1 MMARYIH
8 GTRFSINN
16 ELSSS
21 LILKHCCRDKNDRN
35 DIRVWTS
42 CTEYRG
48 QLWVSKDK
56 EIQRVQKIGQ
66 KRKKS
71 MALTNVFVIPRMN
84 DIWNHSFF
92 IFWYIFVSTI
102 QSWYYYYFCNRINQM
117 QDFIPSLRIMQYHLW
132 ALYQY
137 TLFV

>member
-16 ELSSS
+16 ELSSF

-84 DIWNHSFF
+84 DIWNHSIHFLYFCVYISTIRVF
-92 IFWYIFVSTI
+92 IF
-102 QSWYYYYFCNRINQM
+102 
-117 QDFIPSLRIMQYHLW
+117 LW
-132 ALYQY
+132 ESRQY
-137 TLFV
+137 TFILCHNKMITMCCEKLIVNKYVRIE